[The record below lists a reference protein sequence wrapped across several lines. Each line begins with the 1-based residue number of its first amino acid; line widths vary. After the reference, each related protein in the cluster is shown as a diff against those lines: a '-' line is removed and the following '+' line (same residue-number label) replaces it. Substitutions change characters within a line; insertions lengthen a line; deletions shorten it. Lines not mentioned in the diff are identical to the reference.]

1 MTRTLA
7 VALTLL
13 AVVARSPQTAP
24 PSPTRT
30 LMPVPASLRVSGARV
45 AIGASTTVALKGFAD
60 DRLRAATFRTMRR
73 LEGRTGFTFTRELAG
88 DPATATL
95 LIETTSAGKTI
106 PAIDE
111 DESYTLETSGSQVL

>member
-13 AVVARSPQTAP
+13 AIAGRVPQAP
-24 PSPTRT
+24 APAHT
-30 LMPVPASLRVSGARV
+30 LMPVPASLRFAGARV
-45 AIGASTTVALKGFAD
+45 SIGASTTVALTGFAD

-73 LEGRTGFTFTRELAG
+73 LEGRTGFTFTRELARNSL
-88 DPATATL
+88 TATL
-95 LIETTSAGKTI
+95 VIDTKTAGKKI

-111 DESYTLETSGSQVL
+111 DESYTLE